1 MKNRKVIKLL
11 LVAVCFVAAGVVFS
25 CAVKKQSGTEGNVVI
40 EEVSKEA
47 ETESMTERL
56 VCVHVCGSVAT
67 PGVYYL
73 EEGSRIHEAVELAG
87 GLTEEAAG
95 QSINLAETLKDGEQI
110 YIPSLE
116 EMENGYE
123 MPTDGLVNINT
134 AEIDELKTLPGIGDI
149 KAEAIISYRESNGD
163 FSNIQEIT
171 NVEGIKD
178 SSYEKIKDYIKV

>member
-1 MKNRKVIKLL
+1 M
-11 LVAVCFVAAGVVFS
+11 CFVAAGVVFS
-25 CAVKKQSGTEGNVVI
+25 CAVKKQSGPEENVVL
-40 EEVSKEA
+40 EEVSE
-47 ETESMTERL
+47 EETTESMTERL

-95 QSINLAETLKDGEQI
+95 QSINLAEPVKDGEQI

-116 EMENGYE
+116 EMKNGYE
-123 MPTDGLVNINT
+123 TPTDGLVNINT
-134 AEIDELKTLPGIGDI
+134 AEVDELKTLPGIGDI
-149 KAEAIISYRESNGD
+149 KAEAIISYRESNGG
-163 FSNIQEIT
+163 FSDIQEIT